1 LGSNTVNIGIWSA
14 VLASGLLVLGASA
27 QAKDYEVV
35 LRTDIPYAE
44 RGGAKLLGDLYLPKG

>member
-1 LGSNTVNIGIWSA
+1 MNIGIWSA